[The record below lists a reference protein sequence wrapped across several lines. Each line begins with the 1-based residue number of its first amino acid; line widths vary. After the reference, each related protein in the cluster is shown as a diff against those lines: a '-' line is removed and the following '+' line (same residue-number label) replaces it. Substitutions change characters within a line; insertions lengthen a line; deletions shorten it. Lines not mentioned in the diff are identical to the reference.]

1 MRKEMK
7 RIYEFLIRLSVLI
20 VFVGVA
26 LHIYGCQSEPTSS
39 LYQYNQQY
47 LPNPI
52 VDSLSPSSALA
63 GIDTITI
70 YGKNFSAVAD
80 PNHEIVYF
88 NSSPAQIFS
97 GDANTIK
104 VKAPALQGDSIAVRV
119 TVNGALLYSPTFNYK
134 LIAAIAPYGNLVTA
148 TDTTIAVS
156 LCVGPLP
163 DNALYLEITSTADID
178 RGIVKVTAS
187 GTTTYGTATTGVKH
201 WNSIVFGQGG
211 YLYCARDFR
220 AIYRYAAGG
229 GSLLQTPWTASS
241 STTTHYT
248 YMDFD
253 PNQNLWVGG
262 NNQSIYRIMP
272 NASSKAYP
280 FVGNVRSVRYFNG
293 YLYFAANVGT
303 APTQVFRA
311 PIVNDTL
318 GSPEVYFDLSSEPS
332 GGNNIY
338 AITFSADGD
347 MYAGTDSSDYLIV
360 VHPNGIVD
368 KPYSLFVTSKILKS
382 PCRSFAW
389 IGENLYTTTIDGELL
404 QIVVRKQGAPYYG
417 IQ

>member
-1 MRKEMK
+1 MK
-7 RIYEFLIRLSVLI
+7 RIYKFLIRWAVFIFLFSLSLY
-20 VFVGVA
+20 
-26 LHIYGCQSEPTSS
+26 IYGCQSEPTSS

-47 LPNPI
+47 LPNPT

-70 YGKNFSAVAD
+70 YGRNFSAVAD

-97 GDANTIK
+97 GDANKIK

-119 TVNGALLYSPTFNYK
+119 TVNGALLYSPIFNYK
-134 LIAAIAPYGNLVTA
+134 LIAAIAPYGNLVTV
-148 TDTTIAVS
+148 TDTNLAVS
-156 LCVGPLP
+156 LCVGPPP
-163 DNALYLEITSTADID
+163 DNALYSEITSTADID

-201 WNSIVFGQGG
+201 WNSIVFGTGG

-220 AIYRYAAGG
+220 AIYRYAPGG
-229 GSLLQTPWTASS
+229 GSLQQLPWAASSS
-241 STTTHYT
+241 STTHFT

-262 NNQSIYRIMP
+262 NNQSIYKIMP
-272 NASSKAYP
+272 NATSKTYP
-280 FVGNVRSVRYFNG
+280 FVGNVQSVRYYNG
-293 YLYFAANVGT
+293 YLYFVANVAT
-303 APTQVFRA
+303 NPSKVFRA
-311 PIVNDTL
+311 PIVNDSL
-318 GSPEVYFDLSSEPS
+318 GTPEVYFDISNDPT
-332 GGNNIY
+332 GGKNMY

-360 VHPNGIVD
+360 VHPNGVIE
-368 KPYSLFVTSKILKS
+368 KPYSLFVTSGVLKS

-389 IGENLYTTTIDGELL
+389 IGENLYATTLDGELL
-404 QIVVRKQGAPYYG
+404 EIVVRKQGAPYYG